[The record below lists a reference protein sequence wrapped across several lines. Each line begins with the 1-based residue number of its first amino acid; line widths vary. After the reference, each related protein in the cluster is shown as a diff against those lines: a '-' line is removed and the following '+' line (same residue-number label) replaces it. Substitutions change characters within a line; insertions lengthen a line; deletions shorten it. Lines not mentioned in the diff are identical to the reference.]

1 MKFRPLL
8 LAVVALTFGLVGCGG
23 SGSDDDDQQQIDA
36 PGGGIDAPNQNIDAP
51 MATGGL
57 GQICNDQM
65 ACPSSAML
73 CLRFS
78 AQAANGFCSLVC
90 ASGQMNMP
98 NAQGQFPRPP
108 ATNDATCAAQFSGT
122 VGTPICGVVLSNTLQ
137 PPVPS
142 GQMPNMNTTYT
153 YDAACIVTCG
163 TGNTCPTGLTCQSG
177 ACLP

>member
-8 LAVVALTFGLVGCGG
+8 LAAFAISALVACGG
-23 SGSDDDDQQQIDA
+23 SGGDDDGQQQIDA
-36 PGGGIDAPNQNIDAP
+36 PGSTIDAPGGNIDAP
-51 MATGGL
+51 MASGAL
-57 GQICNDQM
+57 GQICNQTM
-65 ACPSSAML
+65 TCPSSAML

-78 AQAANGFCSLVC
+78 ATAANGYCSLVC
-90 ASGQMNMP
+90 APQQMNMP

-108 ATNDATCAAQFSGT
+108 TTTDAACAAQFSGT

-137 PPVPS
+137 PPVPQ
-142 GQMPNMNTTYT
+142 GQQPNQNTTYT
-153 YDAACIVTCG
+153 YDAACIITCG